1 MCNLFAFDV
10 SDAQSL
16 QLIVADSTLCT
27 AVFNIVRLGQ
37 VIFKSEQIMAY
48 KTLWIANNCIVF
60 VLLQD
65 LLYWFACAIV
75 VLAVYLALVYNLI
88 YEKGPITDVR

>member
-10 SDAQSL
+10 SDSQSL

-37 VIFKSEQIMAY
+37 VIFISEQIMAY
-48 KTLWIANNCIVF
+48 KTLWIPNNCIVF

-65 LLYWFACAIV
+65 LLYWFTSTIV
-75 VLAVYLALVYNLI
+75 VLAVNLALVYILI
-88 YEKGPITDVR
+88 YEKSSNY

>member
-10 SDAQSL
+10 ADAQSL

-27 AVFNIVRLGQ
+27 AVFNIVRFGQ

-65 LLYWFACAIV
+65 LLYWFTSTIV
-75 VLAVYLALVYNLI
+75 VLAVNLALVYILI
-88 YEKGPITDVR
+88 YEKSSNY